1 MTFQQSAEFRKAAE
15 MDERENDESLI
26 ITPFLLCNLIKHKY
40 LCILISP
47 VVFHNSSPQTIKK
60 QLTETIIWE
69 EIAKQYFSSEVL
81 WIIKTLFL
89 HFLK

>member
-1 MTFQQSAEFRKAAE
+1 MTFQQSAEFRKASE
-15 MDERENDESLI
+15 MDERENDESLV
-26 ITPFLLCNLIKHKY
+26 ITPFLLCNPIKHNY